1 MSDKQ
6 LCLNR

>member
-6 LCLNR
+6 LLNS

>member
-6 LCLNR
+6 AV

>member
-6 LCLNR
+6 L